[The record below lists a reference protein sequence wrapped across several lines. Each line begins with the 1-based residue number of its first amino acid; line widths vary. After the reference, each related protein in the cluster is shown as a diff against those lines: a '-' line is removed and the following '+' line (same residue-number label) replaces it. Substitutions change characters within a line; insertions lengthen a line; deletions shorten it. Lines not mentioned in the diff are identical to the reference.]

1 MPNGSNS
8 FSYDLF
14 LSYKSADYRIVEEVA
29 RRLAA
34 AGLKELFIDWWN
46 LPVGTRWRP
55 MLAGTPRP
63 ADPALKP
70 IEPELRGTGG
80 FR

>member
-70 IEPELRGTGG
+70 D
-80 FR
+80 